1 MHQEA
6 RWKSFTIDTGPRPP
20 EFPESM
26 DIGEGY
32 GRCIRFHSRGL
43 SRVEE
48 FRNAWGEKKKR
59 KKKRFYDARHFE
71 FMGGIYLSEVSRGY
85 RFGQVAFD
93 QSEICCSGLEINY

>member
-48 FRNAWGEKKKR
+48 FRNAWGKKKKER
-59 KKKRFYDARHFE
+59 KKDFMTRVTSNLWGVFTCPRF
-71 FMGGIYLSEVSRGY
+71 RGDI
-85 RFGQVAFD
+85 G
-93 QSEICCSGLEINY
+93 SGR